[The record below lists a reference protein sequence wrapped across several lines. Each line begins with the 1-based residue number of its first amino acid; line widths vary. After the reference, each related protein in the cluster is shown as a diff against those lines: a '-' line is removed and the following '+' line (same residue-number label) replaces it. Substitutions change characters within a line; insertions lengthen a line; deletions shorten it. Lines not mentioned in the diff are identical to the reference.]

1 MERTTVAA
9 VSAAPVV
16 STNSNSSEALLARK
30 ARALELQS
38 QTDSAFD
45 TVIERKEG
53 FYGCDSSI
61 SSTTSLLTGLSIAA
75 GCILL
80 LQLVKRRS

>member
-1 MERTTVAA
+1 MERSTVAA

-45 TVIERKEG
+45 TVLERKEG
-53 FYGCDSSI
+53 FCGGGLSV
-61 SSTTSLLTGLSIAA
+61 SSTTSLLSGLSVAA
-75 GCILL
+75 TFLL
-80 LQLVKRRS
+80 LSMLYKRR